1 MVLLDDLY
9 DVRHLDAL
17 DRTSP
22 GGPMPTVQFYL
33 DYRSPYSYLAQSQLG
48 DVALE
53 IYPFDVLDVMKR
65 VNNTPTTI
73 TCAAKNRYATAD
85 LGRWAARY
93 KIPLAPHPQM
103 RSIDGRR
110 LLRATL
116 AVEQGPERR
125 KAAVALFHAM
135 WGVPAPLGTVDEVAA
150 VLAKAGVNVA
160 AIKDRFDADA
170 TEKALDKACAEA
182 AERGVFGS
190 PTFFV
195 GTQMF
200 FGNDRLD
207 FVREALAGAA

>member
-1 MVLLDDLY
+1 
-9 DVRHLDAL
+9 
-17 DRTSP
+17 
-22 GGPMPTVQFYL
+22 MPTVHFYF

-48 DVALE
+48 DLALE
-53 IYPFDVLDVMKR
+53 IRPFDVLDVMKR

-73 TCAAKNRYATAD
+73 TCAVKNRYAGAD

-93 KIPLAPHPQM
+93 KIPFAPNPQM
-103 RSIDGRR
+103 RTLDGRR

-116 AVEQGPERR
+116 AVKEGAERR
-125 KAAVALFHAM
+125 KAAVALFDAM

-160 AIKDRFDADA
+160 AIKGAFDAA
-170 TEKALDKACAEA
+170 ETETALENACAEA

-195 GTQMF
+195 GTEMF

-207 FVREALAGAA
+207 FLREALARAA

>member
-1 MVLLDDLY
+1 M
-9 DVRHLDAL
+9 
-17 DRTSP
+17 S
-22 GGPMPTVQFYL
+22 TVHFYF

-48 DVALE
+48 DLALE
-53 IYPFDVLDVMKR
+53 IRPFDVLDVMKR

-73 TCAAKNRYATAD
+73 TCAAKNRYAGTD

-93 KIPLAPHPQM
+93 GIPFAPNPQM
-103 RSIDGRR
+103 RTLDGRR

-116 AVEQGPERR
+116 AVKQGVERQR
-125 KAAVALFHAM
+125 AAAALFDAM

-150 VLAKAGVNVA
+150 VLTKAGVNAA
-160 AIKDRFDADA
+160 AIKAAFDAAD
-170 TEKALDKACAEA
+170 TETAMDKACAEA

-195 GTQMF
+195 GTEMF

-207 FVREALAGAA
+207 FLREALARAA